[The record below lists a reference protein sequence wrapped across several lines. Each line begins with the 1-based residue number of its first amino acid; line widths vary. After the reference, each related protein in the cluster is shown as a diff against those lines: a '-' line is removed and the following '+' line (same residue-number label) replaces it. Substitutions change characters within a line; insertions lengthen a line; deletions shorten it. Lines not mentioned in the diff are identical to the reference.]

1 VREGTAVRSGPQV
14 SVTVEIASYR
24 QNVQKLVG
32 LLRSA
37 GEVGAGSQG
46 VGVLR
51 AQDAL
56 AGRREQLDRTLAG
69 QRDRTSNERFVTA
82 ADYQSNGSG
91 PV

>member
-1 VREGTAVRSGPQV
+1 
-14 SVTVEIASYR
+14 VTVEIASYR

-56 AGRREQLDRTLAG
+56 AG